1 LTRRKVALVAF
12 GGNALIRGGE
22 EGTQTE
28 QIENS
33 DRLARRLLVLAQRG
47 YDLLLVHG
55 NGPQV
60 GNILIQVEEAVTKVP
75 PVSLDVCV
83 AESEG
88 GIGYL
93 LERSLI
99 NWFHSA
105 GISRNVVTIVSQVVV
120 DPGDPGFRKPSK
132 PIGPF
137 YTRYRAE
144 YLQKRLGWLMV
155 EDSGR
160 GYRKVVA
167 SPRPLEVLS
176 LQAIRDALGRGSVVI
191 AGGGGGI
198 PVIRNEEG
206 KLQGIEA
213 VIDKDR
219 TAGLLAEAIGV
230 DLFVI
235 LTDVD
240 RAYLNFGRP
249 DRVPL
254 EALGVSEARRHLRD
268 GQFSEGGMGPKMET
282 AADFVER
289 TGKEVL
295 ITSVEKLKEALS
307 GKGGTRV
314 IPGVPRPPARRT
326 RTRGESERTRTGK
339 ARKRGRR
346 R

>member
-1 LTRRKVALVAF
+1 VPVAKGRLALVAF
-12 GGNALIRGGE
+12 GGNALIRRGE

-33 DRLARRLLVLAQRG
+33 DRLARRLVAVLQSG
-47 YDLLLVHG
+47 YGLLLVHG

-83 AESEG
+83 AQSEG
-88 GIGYL
+88 GIGCL

-99 NWFHSA
+99 NRLRAS
-105 GISRNVVTIVSQVVV
+105 GIRKDVVTLISQVVV
-120 DPGDPGFRKPSK
+120 DRSDPGFRNPSK

-144 YLQKRLGWLMV
+144 YLMKRQGWLMV

-167 SPRPLEVLS
+167 SPRPREILS
-176 LQAIRDALGRGSVVI
+176 LEAIRDALRRGSVVI

-198 PVIRNEEG
+198 PVTRSEEG
-206 KLQGIEA
+206 KLKGIEA

-219 TAGLLAEAIGV
+219 TAGLLAAKLQA

-240 RAYLNFGRP
+240 RVYLNFGRT
-249 DRVPL
+249 DRLPV
-254 EALGVSEARRHLRD
+254 EVLGAAEARRHLED
-268 GQFSEGGMGPKMET
+268 GQFPAGSMGPKMET
-282 AADFVER
+282 AVEFVEE

-295 ITSVEKLKEALS
+295 ITSVEKLKDALA
-307 GKGGTRV
+307 GRAGTRV
-314 IPGVPRPPARRT
+314 VPGARGQHRS
-326 RTRGESERTRTGK
+326 RKGK
-339 ARKRGRR
+339 RA
-346 R
+346 

>member
-1 LTRRKVALVAF
+1 VSKRSLALVAF
-12 GGNALIRGGE
+12 GGNALIRRGE

-33 DRLARRLLVLAQRG
+33 DRLARQLAVFVQKG

-60 GNILIQVEEAVTKVP
+60 GSILIQVEEAVTKVP

-88 GIGYL
+88 SIGYL

-99 NWFHSA
+99 NRLRSA
-105 GISRNVVTIVSQVVV
+105 GIRKDVVTLVSQVVV
-120 DPGDPGFRKPSK
+120 DRSDPGFRKPSK

-144 YLQKRLGWLMV
+144 YLMKKNGWLMV

-160 GYRKVVA
+160 GYRKVVP
-167 SPRPLEVLS
+167 SPRPREVLS
-176 LQAIRDALGRGSVVI
+176 LQAIRDALERGSVVI
-191 AGGGGGI
+191 ACGGGGI
-198 PVIRNEEG
+198 PVFRNEEG
-206 KLQGIEA
+206 NLKGIEA

-219 TAGLLAEAIGV
+219 TAGLLAESLPA

-235 LTDVD
+235 LTSVD
-240 RAYLNFGRP
+240 RVYLNFGRP
-249 DRVPL
+249 DQVPADRL
-254 EALGVSEARRHLRD
+254 GLAEAGRHLRD
-268 GQFSEGGMGPKMET
+268 GQFPAGSMGPKMET
-282 AADFVER
+282 AIQFVEK

-295 ITSVEKLKEALS
+295 ITSVEKLKDALS
-307 GKGGTRV
+307 GKAGTRV
-314 IPGVPRPPARRT
+314 VPDARRPHP
-326 RTRGESERTRTGK
+326 R
-339 ARKRGRR
+339 RKGR
-346 R
+346 

>member
-1 LTRRKVALVAF
+1 MAKRKLALVAF
-12 GGNALIRGGE
+12 GGNALIRRGE

-33 DRLARRLLVLAQRG
+33 DRLARRLTVFLQKG

-83 AESEG
+83 AQSQG
-88 GIGYL
+88 SIGTL

-99 NWFHSA
+99 NHFRAA
-105 GISRNVVTIVSQVVV
+105 GFRREVVTLICQVVV
-120 DPGDPGFRKPSK
+120 DRSDPGFRKPSK

-144 YLQKRLGWLMV
+144 YLTKRQGWLMV

-167 SPRPLEVLS
+167 SPRPREVLS
-176 LQAIRDALGRGSVVI
+176 LGAIREALRRGSVVI
-191 AGGGGGI
+191 AAGGGGV
-198 PVIRNEEG
+198 PVTRNEEG
-206 KLQGIEA
+206 NLKGIEA

-219 TAGLLAEAIGV
+219 TAGLLAEELRA

-235 LTDVD
+235 LTSVD
-240 RAYLNFGRP
+240 RVYLNFGRP
-249 DRVPL
+249 DQVAAGTL
-254 EALGVSEARRHLRD
+254 TVSEVRRHLRD
-268 GQFSEGGMGPKMET
+268 GQFPSGSMGPKMET
-282 AADFVER
+282 AVGFVES

-295 ITSVEKLKEALS
+295 ITSVEKLKDALS
-307 GKGGTRV
+307 GRAGTRV
-314 IPGVPRPPARRT
+314 VPDARR
-326 RTRGESERTRTGK
+326 RQAPKKG
-339 ARKRGRR
+339 GR
-346 R
+346 

>member
-1 LTRRKVALVAF
+1 MPRGKVALVAF
-12 GGNALIRGGE
+12 GGNALIRRGE

-33 DRLARRLLVLAQRG
+33 DRLARRLVALAQKG

-83 AESEG
+83 AQSEG
-88 GIGYL
+88 SIGYL

-99 NWFHSA
+99 NRLRAA
-105 GISRNVVTIVSQVVV
+105 GIRKEVVTIVSQVVV
-120 DPGDPGFRKPSK
+120 DRRDPGFRKPSK

-144 YLQKRLGWLMV
+144 YLMKRLGWLMV

-167 SPRPLEVLS
+167 SPRPREVLAIGS
-176 LQAIRDALGRGSVVI
+176 IRDALRRGSIVI
-191 AGGGGGI
+191 AAGGGGI
-198 PVIRNEEG
+198 PVARDEG
-206 KLQGIEA
+206 GVLKGIEA

-219 TAGLLAEAIGV
+219 TAGLLAERLKV

-235 LTDVD
+235 LTGVD
-240 RAYLNFGRP
+240 RVFLNFGRP
-249 DRVPL
+249 DQVPL
-254 EALGVSEARRHLRD
+254 ETLGVAEARRHLQD
-268 GQFSEGGMGPKMET
+268 GQFPAGSMGPKLET
-282 AADFVER
+282 AAEFVEASGR
-289 TGKEVL
+289 EVL
-295 ITSVEKLKEALS
+295 ITSVEKLKEALA
-307 GKGGTRV
+307 GKAGTRV
-314 IPGVPRPPARRT
+314 VPAERQPQPG
-326 RTRGESERTRTGK
+326 
-339 ARKRGRR
+339 KRGRR
-346 R
+346 

>member
-1 LTRRKVALVAF
+1 MKRKLALVAF
-12 GGNALIRGGE
+12 GGNALIRRGE

-33 DRLARRLLVLAQRG
+33 DRLARKLVLFPQRG

-83 AESEG
+83 AQSEG
-88 GIGYL
+88 AIGYL

-99 NWFHSA
+99 NRLRTS
-105 GISRNVVTIVSQVVV
+105 GIRKDVVTIVSQVVV

-144 YLQKRLGWLMV
+144 YLVKRQGWPMV

-167 SPRPLEVLS
+167 SPQPREVLS
-176 LQAIRDALGRGSVVI
+176 LHAIQDALKRGSIVI
-191 AGGGGGI
+191 ACGGGGI

-206 KLQGIEA
+206 SLKGIEA

-219 TAGLLAEAIGV
+219 TAGLLAEQLGA

-240 RAYLNFGRP
+240 RVHLNFGRP
-249 DRVPL
+249 DQVPL
-254 EALGVSEARRHLRD
+254 DSLGVSELRRHLLD
-268 GQFSEGGMGPKMET
+268 GQFPAGSMGPKMET
-282 AADFVER
+282 AADFVEK

-307 GKGGTRV
+307 GTAGTRV
-314 IPGVPRPPARRT
+314 VHGAR
-326 RTRGESERTRTGK
+326 SPVS
-339 ARKRGRR
+339 RKRGSK
-346 R
+346 